1 MKDLI
6 ESDLRREE
14 TAVAFIEFLLTFPP
28 LLPSRISVWAFLL
41 CLVLMC
47 PTLFKLEEITARSC
61 LQSEEK
67 KNPKPHGHL
76 TQLLAACEAC
86 FYPL

>member
-28 LLPSRISVWAFLL
+28 LLLSRFSVRAF
-41 CLVLMC
+41 CFVL
-47 PTLFKLEEITARSC
+47 F
-61 LQSEEK
+61 
-67 KNPKPHGHL
+67 
-76 TQLLAACEAC
+76 
-86 FYPL
+86 